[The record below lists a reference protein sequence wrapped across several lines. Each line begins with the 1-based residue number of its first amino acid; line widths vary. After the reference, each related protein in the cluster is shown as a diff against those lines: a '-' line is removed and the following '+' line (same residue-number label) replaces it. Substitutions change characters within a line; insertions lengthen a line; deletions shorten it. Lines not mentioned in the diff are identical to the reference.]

1 MIDTFP
7 SEDKAEKATK
17 SLKESIFLEK
27 SLSIVILGAIGI
39 LGSEFISFSS
49 LSSKE
54 NKAKDSGETFLET
67 EETEIL
73 LEKYFAIQ

>member
-1 MIDTFP
+1 MIDTF
-7 SEDKAEKATK
+7 SSGDEAEKATK
-17 SLKESIFLEK
+17 SLKESTFLEK

-54 NKAKDSGETFLET
+54 NKAKDSREAFLET
-67 EETEIL
+67 EETETL
-73 LEKYFAIQ
+73 FEKYFVMQ